1 MKIWHGTEKEL
12 AEAKL
17 LLPLETLNYDGICVD
32 GRLILRVPQSDYSSR
47 LETVEVPEL
56 TLFVWDDEYIEATT
70 GVLTKQ
76 MLSDAFASIERIN
89 IRPVTWAMP
98 DVIFPDENSLEVFDD
113 EDV

>member
-1 MKIWHGTEKEL
+1 MKIWHGTEEEL
-12 AEAKL
+12 SGIA
-17 LLPLETLNYDGICVD
+17 PLETRRYDGICV
-32 GRLILRVPQSDYSSR
+32 GERLIVKVPQSPYSSAIK
-47 LETVEVPEL
+47 TVEVPVL

-89 IRPVTWAMP
+89 IQPVTWAMP